1 MVAAV
6 TCAPYARGMS
16 QPPLPPPPSPLSPV
30 PGWGPPPE
38 PVMAP
43 AYAGF
48 WIRVAASIID
58 SLVLAP
64 LYIPLAIRM
73 IDQLHLASST
83 DVSSIDFGQ
92 VSGELV
98 GWALVLQFVRYVY
111 ELVMIGQWNATV
123 GKFAVGIRVR
133 QLDGSPATWR
143 EAALR
148 PLLELVIGVLR
159 IGLATLVDDL
169 WMLWDKQKQTLHD
182 KIASTIVVRVGVTGP
197 PQTPR

>member
-6 TCAPYARGMS
+6 ACAPYARRVS
-16 QPPLPPPPSPLSPV
+16 QPPLPPPPRLSSG
-30 PGWGPPPE
+30 PGWVPTPE
-38 PVMAP
+38 PVVPP

-48 WIRVAASIID
+48 WIRVLASIID

-73 IDQLHLASST
+73 IDQLHITSST
-83 DVSSIDFGQ
+83 DISSIDFGQ
-92 VSGELV
+92 VSSEV
-98 GWALVLQFVRYVY
+98 IGWALVLQFVRYAY
-111 ELVMIGQWNATV
+111 EFVMIGQWNATV

-133 QLDGSPATWR
+133 QTDGSPATWR

-148 PLLELVIGVLR
+148 PLLELVIGVLG
-159 IGLATLVDDL
+159 ISFASLLDDL

-182 KIASTIVVRVGVTGP
+182 KIASTIVVRA
-197 PQTPR
+197 

>member
-1 MVAAV
+1 V
-6 TCAPYARGMS
+6 S
-16 QPPLPPPPSPLSPV
+16 QPPLPPPPSPFPPA
-30 PGWGPPPE
+30 PGWTPTPE
-38 PVMAP
+38 TIAPP

-48 WIRVAASIID
+48 WIRVLASIID

-64 LYIPLAIRM
+64 LYIPLAIRA
-73 IDQLHLASST
+73 IDRMHITSST
-83 DVSSIDFGQ
+83 DVSTIDFSQ
-92 VSGELV
+92 VGGEV
-98 GWALVLQFVRYVY
+98 AGWALVLLFVRYLY

-133 QLDGSPATWR
+133 RTDGSPATWR

-159 IGLATLVDDL
+159 LSLASLLDDL

-182 KIASTIVVRVGVTGP
+182 KIASTIVVHK
-197 PQTPR
+197 

>member
-1 MVAAV
+1 MGMVAAV
-6 TCAPYARGMS
+6 TCAPYARRVS
-16 QPPLPPPPSPLSPV
+16 QPPLPPPPSPLSPA

-38 PVMAP
+38 PVVP
-43 AYAGF
+43 PPYAGF
-48 WIRVAASIID
+48 WIRVLASIID

-73 IDQLHLASST
+73 IDQLHITSST

-92 VSGELV
+92 MSGELV
-98 GWALVLQFVRYVY
+98 GWALVLQFVRYAY
-111 ELVMIGQWNATV
+111 ELVMIGRWNATV

-133 QLDGSPATWR
+133 QTDGSPATWR

-159 IGLATLVDDL
+159 ISLASLVDDL

-182 KIASTIVVRVGVTGP
+182 KIAGTIVVKN
-197 PQTPR
+197 

>member
-1 MVAAV
+1 LA
-6 TCAPYARGMS
+6 
-16 QPPLPPPPSPLSPV
+16 
-30 PGWGPPPE
+30 PGWGPPPK
-38 PVMAP
+38 PIVPP

-48 WIRVAASIID
+48 WIRVLASIID

-64 LYIPLAIRM
+64 LYIPLAIR
-73 IDQLHLASST
+73 IVDRLHITSST

-92 VSGELV
+92 VSGEV
-98 GWALVLQFVRYVY
+98 IGWALVLQFVRYVY

-133 QLDGSPATWR
+133 QTDGSPATWR

-159 IGLATLVDDL
+159 LSLVSLLDDL

-182 KIASTIVVRVGVTGP
+182 KIAGTIVVKN
-197 PQTPR
+197 

>member
-1 MVAAV
+1 V
-6 TCAPYARGMS
+6 S
-16 QPPLPPPPSPLSPV
+16 QPPLPPPPSPFSPV
-30 PGWGPPPE
+30 PGWAPAPE
-38 PVMAP
+38 PIVPP

-48 WIRVAASIID
+48 WIRVLASIID

-73 IDQLHLASST
+73 IDRLHITSST
-83 DVSSIDFGQ
+83 DVSNIDFGQ
-92 VSGELV
+92 VNGELI

-133 QLDGSPATWR
+133 QTDGSPATWR

-159 IGLATLVDDL
+159 ISLASLVDDL

-182 KIASTIVVRVGVTGP
+182 KIASTIVVKAGVTDP
-197 PQTPR
+197 PQAPR

>member
-1 MVAAV
+1 V
-6 TCAPYARGMS
+6 S
-16 QPPLPPPPSPLSPV
+16 QPPLPPPPSPFPSA
-30 PGWGPPPE
+30 PGWAPTPE
-38 PVMAP
+38 PIAPP

-64 LYIPLAIRM
+64 FYIPLAIRA
-73 IDQLHLASST
+73 IDRMHITSST
-83 DVSSIDFGQ
+83 DVSTIDFSQMGSE
-92 VSGELV
+92 VA
-98 GWALVLQFVRYVY
+98 GWALVLLFVRYLY

-133 QLDGSPATWR
+133 QTDGSPATWR

-159 IGLATLVDDL
+159 ISLATLLDDL

-182 KIASTIVVRVGVTGP
+182 KIASTIVVKT
-197 PQTPR
+197 

>member
-1 MVAAV
+1 M
-6 TCAPYARGMS
+6 P
-16 QPPLPPPPSPLSPV
+16 
-30 PGWGPPPE
+30 
-38 PVMAP
+38 P

-64 LYIPLAIRM
+64 LYIPLAIR
-73 IDQLHLASST
+73 IVDRLHITSST
-83 DVSSIDFGQ
+83 DVSSIDFAQ
-92 VSGELV
+92 VSGELI

-133 QLDGSPATWR
+133 QTDGSPATWR

-159 IGLATLVDDL
+159 LSLVSLLDDL

-182 KIASTIVVRVGVTGP
+182 KIAGTIVVKN
-197 PQTPR
+197 

>member
-1 MVAAV
+1 
-6 TCAPYARGMS
+6 MS
-16 QPPLPPPPSPLSPV
+16 QPPLPPPPSPFPPA
-30 PGWGPPPE
+30 PGWAPAPE
-38 PVMAP
+38 PIAPP

-48 WIRVAASIID
+48 WIRVLASIID

-64 LYIPLAIRM
+64 LYIPLAIRL
-73 IDQLHLASST
+73 IDQLHITSST

-92 VSGELV
+92 VSGELI

-133 QLDGSPATWR
+133 QTDGSPATWR

-159 IGLATLVDDL
+159 ISLASLLDDL

-182 KIASTIVVRVGVTGP
+182 KIASTIVVKA
-197 PQTPR
+197 